1 MVLFGPFDRNARIY
15 VYLCVIMAVKTD
27 SPQIVS
33 LRNTVEKRFGHPV
46 EGRSDFSLLAIEIER
61 ITHDHIAEN
70 TLRRLWG
77 RISGYETVF
86 TRTLDVLCR
95 YVGHEHWNAFCLS
108 LQKQSSRE
116 SSIIS
121 DGTSIKVEDLNPG
134 DRIRMG
140 WLPDRVCIVEYI
152 GGRMFKAID
161 TKNSTLQV
169 GDTFEC
175 NVMLKNYPLFVDNLV
190 HGGEHCQRYSMGLNN
205 GLTTLEKL

>member
-1 MVLFGPFDRNARIY
+1 
-15 VYLCVIMAVKTD
+15 MAVKTD

-33 LRNTVEKRFGHPV
+33 LRNIVEKRFGHPV

-116 SSIIS
+116 SSIVS

>member
-1 MVLFGPFDRNARIY
+1 
-15 VYLCVIMAVKTD
+15 MAVKTD

-33 LRNTVEKRFGHPV
+33 LRNIVEKRFGHPV

-95 YVGHEHWNAFCLS
+95 YVGHEHWNAFCQS

-116 SSIIS
+116 SSIVS

>member
-1 MVLFGPFDRNARIY
+1 
-15 VYLCVIMAVKTD
+15 MAVKTD
-27 SPQIVS
+27 LPELFVLKQS
-33 LRNTVEKRFGHPV
+33 VEKCFGHPI
-46 EGRSDFSLLAIEIER
+46 ESRSDFSLLAIEIER
-61 ITHDHIAEN
+61 VTHEHIAEN

-77 RISGYETVF
+77 KITGYDTVF

-95 YVGHEHWNAFCLS
+95 YVCCEHWNAFLAS
-108 LQKQSSRE
+108 LRNQSPIE
-116 SSIIS
+116 SDIIS
-121 DGTSIKVEDLNPG
+121 DGTSIKVEDLAPG
-134 DRIRMG
+134 DRIRIG

-161 TKNSTLQV
+161 TRNSTLQT

-175 NVMLKNYPLFVDNLV
+175 SVMLKNYPLFVDNLV